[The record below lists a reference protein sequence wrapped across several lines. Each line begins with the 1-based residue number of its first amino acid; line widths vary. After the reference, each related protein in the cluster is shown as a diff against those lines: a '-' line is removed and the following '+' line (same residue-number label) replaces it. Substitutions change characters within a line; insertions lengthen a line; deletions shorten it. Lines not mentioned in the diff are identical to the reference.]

1 MLFSRFSLNMQEEKI
16 ERKVTV
22 YYQEDT
28 GSKLKLCIDYVVM
41 VNPNYW
47 ILLPIGS
54 ARYPS
59 NLLDG
64 NPN

>member
-1 MLFSRFSLNMQEEKI
+1 MLFSRFSLNIQEEKN

-28 GSKLKLCIDYVVM
+28 GSKLKLCIDYVFM
-41 VNPNYW
+41 VDPNYW
-47 ILLPIGS
+47 IFLSIGS

-59 NLLDG
+59 DLLDG